1 MAEKQKHEYDA
12 AIGGTVQLPS
22 AINTYKYAAD
32 RLDEIKSMV
41 DAITHPTHTKLVF
54 QTLPKHM
61 RRRAMSHNPKR
72 LPRLNRKSHI
82 AQMKK
87 SGTPAKQKRPS
98 RKYRR
103 KATNLMLEYIRR
115 QRKNIWLETHLWH
128 AKRFHMTELW
138 GYKLPLKSCD
148 KTYRSNYRASAK
160 HCLIQDISYMGC
172 MELSG
177 PLDVIR
183 EKFELIRNP
192 NGGLG
197 ICAKAYT
204 SGKREGFI
212 DLFKA
217 ESYPLN
223 ALGPISFLWK
233 PTLANHSDDNE
244 ECTRTVWIFVHPS
257 FFENVVNELVNVF
270 HLKTIVDESESSMEC
285 TSKANEKD
293 LQQSL
298 PIYLNFIN
306 RTKLTLLKDNLNRFR
321 LTGPLSHAVLT
332 KAFQCF
338 PTNIQSID
346 TKSLNWFTDYLHND
360 AKGKEV
366 HETQNN
372 YWSSISN
379 NVTSPAE
386 LQSNMI
392 LALNIKDPRTV
403 RPKRRTKAM
412 PDQLFNVNGLFVND
426 AVANIPPNN
435 SVSQIWDVEC
445 RQRILT
451 EKMSTGNYCLMRN
464 KHAFV
469 PGEKCTFEN
478 DLQPVP
484 VLLIQRPGSQNGEY
498 KRLGYGCG
506 WDIIL
511 PAGYGI
517 STWICLIMWGAR
529 AGGLREIDSICRESG
544 LDEFPPDT
552 IPSNVISEQKSKDL
566 RDK

>member
-1 MAEKQKHEYDA
+1 MDEKQKHEYDA
-12 AIGGTVQLPS
+12 ELGGTVQLPD

-72 LPRLNRKSHI
+72 LPRKNRKSHI

-103 KATNLMLEYIRR
+103 KPTNLMREYIRR
-115 QRKNIWLETHLWH
+115 QRKNIWLETHIWH

-172 MELSG
+172 IELSG

-192 NGGLG
+192 IGGLG

-204 SGKREGFI
+204 SGKREGFM
-212 DLFKA
+212 DLFEA
-217 ESYPLN
+217 ESYPLK

-233 PTLANHSDDNE
+233 PAVINQLDSLI
-244 ECTRTVWIFVHPS
+244 RTVWIFVHPS
-257 FFENVVNELVNVF
+257 FYQNVVNELVSVF
-270 HLKTIVDESESSMEC
+270 HLKSIVDDCE
-285 TSKANEKD
+285 
-293 LQQSL
+293 SL
-298 PIYLNFIN
+298 PIYMNFIN
-306 RTKLTLLKDNLNRFR
+306 RIKLIQLKDNLNRFR

-332 KAFQCF
+332 KAFQSY
-338 PTNIQSID
+338 PMDIQLNETKQTNWFIDYLNSDDVGREANKIQSD
-346 TKSLNWFTDYLHND
+346 
-360 AKGKEV
+360 
-366 HETQNN
+366 
-372 YWSSISN
+372 YWSNVSN

-386 LQSNMI
+386 LCSNMI
-392 LALNIKDPRTV
+392 LALNIIDPRTV
-403 RPKRRTKAM
+403 RPKRRTKALI
-412 PDQLFNVNGLFVND
+412 DQTFNVNGCLND
-426 AVANIPPNN
+426 AVEDIPPNN
-435 SVSQIWDVEC
+435 SVSQIWNEEC
-445 RQRILT
+445 RQRIIN
-451 EKMSTGNYCLMRN
+451 EKMTTSTYCLMRN

-469 PGEKCTFEN
+469 PGEKCSFEN
-478 DLQPVP
+478 DLQPIP
-484 VLLIQRPGSQNGEY
+484 VLLIQRPGSQNSKY

-506 WDIIL
+506 WDVIL
-511 PAGYGI
+511 PAGYGL

-544 LDEFPPDT
+544 VDQFLPDT
-552 IPSNVISEQKSKDL
+552 MPSNVISEQKSKDL